1 MELQILFE
9 DEHLVAI
16 NKEPGISVHK
26 TEKSPPNDVV
36 ALQLVRKQIKARVY
50 PIHRLDKRTSG
61 VLIFGKSS
69 KMAHEVHTQIQ
80 NREVTKKYWVVTY
93 NHTPANFS
101 ADHILT
107 NAKGKEQEAFTEFKT
122 FAHATWVDK
131 DEQVHNFS
139 FIEAIPHTGRMHQ
152 IRKHLNLLGFP
163 ILGDTIHGYMKL
175 NRLLM
180 KQTGLKTMLLHS
192 KSYHFNHPV
201 NQSEISIEAP
211 LMQAYEDFLKV
222 LKLSKDD
229 IMV

>member
-16 NKEPGISVHK
+16 NKEPGLSVHK

-61 VLIFGKSS
+61 FLIFGKSS

-93 NHTPANFS
+93 NHTPLNFS
-101 ADHILT
+101 ADHVLT
-107 NAKGKEQEAFTEFKT
+107 NAKGKAQDAFTEFKT
-122 FAHATWVDK
+122 FAHATWLDK
-131 DEQVHNFS
+131 DEQEHKFS

-180 KQTGLKTMLLHS
+180 KQTGLKTMMLHS
-192 KSYHFNHPV
+192 RSYQFSHPAD
-201 NQSEISIEAP
+201 QSNIIIEAP
-211 LMQAYEDFLKV
+211 LMPSFEDFLI
-222 LKLSKDD
+222 LLGLSKDNA
-229 IMV
+229 IV